1 MLKNISNIAT
11 FIIYIAIFI
20 IATIDLAYAETVTL
34 KSNTVVVVKNN
45 QEISTK
51 QYKTGQEVILYVGA
65 DVKVK
70 GKIVIK
76 SGAPV
81 IASVQSSQQEE
92 MAGGSGKIIV
102 AVQLV
107 ETVDGQNIPISGQFL
122 YEADSERGGTIAVG
136 VILCPLVLLNK
147 GEPGVIPV
155 GAQIR
160 ALTISE
166 TEIEV

>member
-1 MLKNISNIAT
+1 MFDKIITLCILIFLSINIAK
-11 FIIYIAIFI
+11 
-20 IATIDLAYAETVTL
+20 AETVTL
-34 KSNTVVVVKNN
+34 KSNTVLVVKNN

-70 GKIVIK
+70 GKTVIK

-81 IASVQSSQQEE
+81 IASIQSSQQEE

-107 ETVDGQNIPISGQFL
+107 ETVDGQNIPISGQFV
-122 YEADSERGGTIAVG
+122 YEADSERGGTVAAG

-166 TEIEV
+166 TEIEI

>member
-1 MLKNISNIAT
+1 MFNKILSFCILVYIAT
-11 FIIYIAIFI
+11 NV
-20 IATIDLAYAETVTL
+20 AYAETVTL

-45 QEISTK
+45 NEISSKT
-51 QYKTGQEVILYVGA
+51 YKTGQEVIFHVAA

-70 GKIVIK
+70 GKVVIK
-76 SGAPV
+76 AGAPV
-81 IASVQSSQQEE
+81 IGSIQSSQDAE
-92 MAGGSGKIIV
+92 MAGGSGKISV

-107 ETVDGQNIPISGQFL
+107 ETVDGQNVPISGQFV
-122 YEADSERGGTIAVG
+122 YEGESERGGTVAVG

-147 GEPGVIPV
+147 GEPGLIPV

-166 TEIEV
+166 TEIEI